1 MVPVGS
7 HLEGT
12 ESLYGLD
19 VASRCAVV
27 RKTTC
32 DNAAD
37 TEAYAASAAVGLLVT
52 SSAFTATN
60 TTCGWQVGAS
70 YSVPTFI
77 PALPSIQVNV
87 SACYPS

>member
-1 MVPVGS
+1 MALFGLAQVA
-7 HLEGT
+7 LWLWADF
-12 ESLYGLD
+12 SLQRAVD

-37 TEAYAASAAVGLLVT
+37 TEAYAASAAVGLPVT

-60 TTCGWQVGAS
+60 TTCGWQVSAS
-70 YSVPTFI
+70 YQATG
-77 PALPSIQVNV
+77 
-87 SACYPS
+87 